1 MRGPG
6 TRTIEKAK
14 DVRGTLRRLVNYLKP
29 HTLALAF
36 IAFLVVAQTLLDLL
50 GPWLMGKAMDDYIES
65 KQMGSFIRIALAMAG
80 AYLGSWLVQV
90 VQTRLMAVIGQR
102 VLLVIRRELFEH
114 LQSLSL
120 AFFDRHPHGELMSR
134 LTNDIDVL
142 NRAIS
147 FNVVQLLSSVLTLG
161 GILAAMFALNWKL
174 ALGSLLVF
182 PLMVWVTLAVAKRT
196 RAGFRQL
203 QGHLGELN
211 SFMEESITGQ
221 RVVQA
226 FGQQGRALAEFDRTN
241 GKVRDVGIRA
251 QSFAFL
257 VPPMMSVLSNA
268 GVAVVAGLGG
278 WLAVRGLA
286 TVGDIVTF
294 ITYSRRFANPLRHL
308 ADVYNSL
315 QSGLA
320 GAERVFQVI
329 DEQPDLQDAPGAQ
342 PLQAIVGEV
351 EFDHVDFGYVPDVPV
366 LKDITLHA
374 KPGQTIA
381 LVGPTGAGK
390 TTMVNV
396 LSRFYD
402 LQGGAIRIDGQ
413 DIRTVTRDSLRRQL
427 GVVLQDAFLFADTVM
442 ENIRYGRLGAT
453 DEEVIAAA
461 KLANADWFIHRLPKG
476 YQTRLSERGS
486 NLSQGQRQL
495 LTIARAILAD
505 PRILILDEATSSVDT
520 RTEIQIQQA
529 LLKLMEGR
537 TSFVIAHRL
546 STIRGADQL
555 LVIRDGQIIERGT
568 HRELLAQGGFYH
580 DLYMSQF
587 RGTKLAVEAAAE

>member
-442 ENIRYGRLGAT
+442 ENIRYGRLDAT

-461 KLANADWFIHRLPKG
+461 KLANADWFIHRLPEG

>member
-461 KLANADWFIHRLPKG
+461 KLANADWFIHRLPEG